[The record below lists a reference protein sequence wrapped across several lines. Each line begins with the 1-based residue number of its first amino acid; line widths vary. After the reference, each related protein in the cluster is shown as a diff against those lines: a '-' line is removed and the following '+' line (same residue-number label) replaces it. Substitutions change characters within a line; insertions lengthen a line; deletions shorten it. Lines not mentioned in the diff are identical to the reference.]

1 MGNRVAASLF
11 TPHTAP
17 LGLLWHLLLQAVHGH
32 GCDSACSVHRT
43 QPLTEIKPNPDHG
56 ISCAIM
62 LVLLQGLNKW
72 LASREKTEALCMQ
85 SKLGV
90 SGDIGAAAAFSFRAV
105 SNLGNQAVRSVI
117 HDQAAFSRLLVQ
129 RISFCRRSKT
139 CGANFYESELL
150 AIYVAYYAPTSPG
163 KTDAAINKEERKECT
178 HAVCVLCLMPAPAEM
193 RFLVLHLFRCFIFC
207 PPPPQ
212 TPPGARVRLRL
223 QRPSHPAAYRNQTK
237 SRPWY

>member
-1 MGNRVAASLF
+1 
-11 TPHTAP
+11 
-17 LGLLWHLLLQAVHGH
+17 
-32 GCDSACSVHRT
+32 
-43 QPLTEIKPNPDHG
+43 
-56 ISCAIM
+56 
-62 LVLLQGLNKW
+62 
-72 LASREKTEALCMQ
+72 MQ

-193 RFLVLHLFRCFIFC
+193 RFLVLHLFRCFIFLHLWIF
-207 PPPPQ
+207 
-212 TPPGARVRLRL
+212 VS
-223 QRPSHPAAYRNQTK
+223 PSCCSTHSGNSISIICWSHVFDT
-237 SRPWY
+237 SLLGL